1 MTDEQPGSREMTGES
16 APAKEKACAAAS
28 PCPDA
33 VNARDDAARGRLRLT
48 RAGIDMERAFTYCV
62 DETGFREIIAIFHA
76 EGEKRR
82 DNLSRCFQEQDWEN
96 YVICVHALK
105 GNAKGIGADELSEM
119 AEKLELAGKEN
130 RTDYILEHHQ
140 AMMENHDR
148 LLEALSGNTFVY
160 PGIPG
165 DSPASTAEETGL
177 QNLLSQIEEKLSSFE
192 NAGLPD
198 LLDRLSQFQTEDAS
212 LAELAK
218 SLRKLTQDFDFLG
231 ASELLER
238 MGK

>member
-1 MTDEQPGSREMTGES
+1 
-16 APAKEKACAAAS
+16 
-28 PCPDA
+28 
-33 VNARDDAARGRLRLT
+33 
-48 RAGIDMERAFTYCV
+48 
-62 DETGFREIIAIFHA
+62 
-76 EGEKRR
+76 
-82 DNLSRCFQEQDWEN
+82 
-96 YVICVHALK
+96 
-105 GNAKGIGADELSEM
+105 
-119 AEKLELAGKEN
+119 
-130 RTDYILEHHQ
+130 
-140 AMMENHDR
+140 MMENHDR
-148 LLEALSGNTFVY
+148 LLEALSENTFVY

-192 NAGLPD
+192 NVGLPD

-212 LAELAK
+212 LAELAN